1 MKLLSMMRER
11 AGREES
17 YFQAALLREDVQRLE
32 KLCTIAEECETLER
46 FHKDGLY
53 VGWTQGD
60 LRTGEL
66 KEALSPFMEAFYA
79 YAHEDKTP
87 AREEEI
93 LRTWAAFNQQR
104 MKILVHCL

>member
-11 AGREES
+11 AGTEDS

-53 VGWTQGD
+53 VGWTKGD

-66 KEALSPFMEAFYA
+66 KEALTPFMEAFYA
-79 YAHEDKTP
+79 YAHGDKTP

-93 LRTWAAFNQQR
+93 LGTWADFNQQR